1 MADFRSNNRS
11 GFSRG
16 RDNGRGRGR
25 DSSGGSRFFGNGGRR
40 SRSFEKRNG
49 GFGGRNRDFGERRP
63 IEMHEVTC
71 DKCKQQCKVPF
82 RPTGDKPVYCSAC
95 FEQTGN
101 SGSRRNAE
109 QAMSAMSKEQF
120 AEINAKLDKIL
131 QALNELEI
139 VTDEDG
145 AEIDSDGE
153 DEDAEE
159 IIEDDSE
166 SEDEE

>member
-1 MADFRSNNRS
+1 
-11 GFSRG
+11 
-16 RDNGRGRGR
+16 
-25 DSSGGSRFFGNGGRR
+25 
-40 SRSFEKRNG
+40 
-49 GFGGRNRDFGERRP
+49 
-63 IEMHEVTC
+63 
-71 DKCKQQCKVPF
+71 
-82 RPTGDKPVYCSAC
+82 
-95 FEQTGN
+95 
-101 SGSRRNAE
+101 
-109 QAMSAMSKEQF
+109 MSAMSKEQF